1 MVEKK
6 ITKVES
12 SPAPLAAPPEAVVE
26 STNIVETES
35 TAIVEDNQVK
45 TESADNTS

>member
-12 SPAPLAAPPEAVVE
+12 SPAPLAAPLEAVVE
-26 STNIVETES
+26 STNI
-35 TAIVEDNQVK
+35 AK
-45 TESADNTS
+45 TETTETVKVTKNIYYDI

>member
-26 STNIVETES
+26 STNIVETE
-35 TAIVEDNQVK
+35 TKETMKDTKVK
-45 TESADNTS
+45 AESADNTS